1 MAEKLTKTPTPLEL
15 VDTVN
20 DIIDDKLD
28 KTGTAAAAST
38 LTGLTATVAEL
49 NYTDGVTS
57 NIQTQLDNKLA
68 TSGTA
73 TKATQLA
80 TARTID
86 GVSFNGTTAI
96 THYGTCSTAAA
107 TAAKTV
113 SLTGFSLVTGARV
126 LVKFTVT
133 NTAANPT
140 LNVNST
146 GAKAIMYRGSAISAG
161 YLAANRVY
169 EFVYDGT
176 DYEFI
181 GDYNTNT
188 TYSNMTAATSSA
200 DGKAG
205 LVPAP
210 AAGEQA
216 SFLRGD
222 GTWAT
227 PSSSGITLSS
237 NVTVTGSTQ
246 SAITPSASGGTF
258 YGTSSGAKTLVVP
271 ATSTGVSAG
280 TYTLQNI
287 IQNLVTKSHS
297 HSSKSL
303 TYMTGSTA
311 NCSNYNCNCNC
322 SSDS

>member
-28 KTGTAAAAST
+28 KTGTAASATT
-38 LTGLTATVAEL
+38 LNGLTATIAEL

-57 NIQTQLDNKLA
+57 NIQTQLNNKLG

-73 TKATQLA
+73 AKATQLA

-86 GVSFNGTTAI
+86 GVSFNGTAAI

-107 TAAKTV
+107 TADKTV

-146 GAKAIMYRGSAISAG
+146 GAKAIMYHGSAISAG
-161 YLAANRVY
+161 YLAATRVY

-176 DYEFI
+176 KYEFI

-200 DGKAG
+200 AGKAG

-210 AAGEQA
+210 AAGKQA

-227 PSSSGITLSS
+227 PSTSGITLSS
-237 NVTVTGSTQ
+237 NVTVTASTQ
-246 SAITPSASGGTF
+246 AAVTPSTTRAFTTEGGTA
-258 YGTSSGAKTLVVP
+258 TIKLVNV
-271 ATSTGVSAG
+271 ATGMSAG
-280 TYTLQNI
+280 TYTLQNLL
-287 IQNLVTKSHS
+287 QNLVNRSHT
-297 HSSKSL
+297 HSTTSFTS
-303 TYMTGSTA
+303 GGDSI
-311 NCSNYNCNCNC
+311 NCSNCDCA
-322 SSDS
+322 SDGSDS